1 MEDYSVI
8 GKPIPQIHSKAA
20 VTGKINY
27 VQDVALPQML
37 YGKIL
42 RSPHAHAKILNI
54 DISGAR
60 GLLGVKAIITAKDIP
75 MVKYGPK
82 EYHDEV
88 ALAID
93 KVRFVGD
100 EVAAVAAID
109 EDTAEE
115 ALELIDVTYEELPA
129 VVDPEEAMKPES
141 PRVHDF
147 IENNVVYTVTHVFG
161 DVEKGFKE
169 SHYIREDRFETP
181 MISPAFLGT
190 RATVGDFNP
199 ATGHLTLY
207 TDCTQAFVGL
217 EITAN
222 ILGIPVNQ
230 LRVLRLYSGGGF
242 GGKSQLYAKVSLC
255 AGLLSM
261 RAGRPVKIV
270 LSREEEFA
278 TSRGRDHLITYFKSG
293 VKKDGTLVAM
303 QCKHIA
309 NTGAY
314 VDIGPATTRQNVGI
328 FDLLLRCPNVRFDGQ
343 VVYTNTMPSGTVRGL
358 TNPPLGFGQHSH
370 MDMIARDLGMDVVD
384 FYLKNARQKGD
395 ITPSKYKVDSCGL
408 SECIQEV
415 VKASGWK
422 EKRGKLPKNRGIGF
436 AVSGHTCGYRL
447 GGGRPDISSTLV
459 MVDLLGKVRVLSGRA
474 EAGMG
479 SSTMVVMCVA
489 EELGLPVEEIS
500 INEVVDTNIVPYEC
514 GNYGSRGMVQQ
525 GNAAIAAARDLRRQ
539 LFELLAE
546 KWGVRVNE
554 LEAKNSRIYVKKDSN
569 KGMSFKEAVRAYRE
583 AGKVLPLI
591 GRGHYEP
598 PTEEMDV
605 LTGEGNLSI
614 AYGFG
619 AQIIEVEVDPET
631 GKVKV
636 LSAVAANDCGK
647 VVNPLVLD
655 GQSQGGIVMGIGMG
669 LLEGIQ
675 YDERGDLLTDSFLDY
690 RIPTVYESPKNM
702 KHIWVETIDPHCPY
716 GAKGITE
723 TVSMPPAPAI
733 ANAIYDAIGVRI
745 NDLPMTPEK
754 ILDALKAKKKV

>member
-1 MEDYSVI
+1 MSDYSVI
-8 GKPIPQIHSKAA
+8 GKPIPQVHSKPA
-20 VTGKINY
+20 VTGRLNF
-27 VQDVALPQML
+27 VQDVMLPKML
-37 YGKIL
+37 WGKIL
-42 RSPHAHAKILNI
+42 RSPHPHARILNI
-54 DISGAR
+54 DISKAK
-60 GLLGVKAIITAKDIP
+60 GLPGVKGIITSKDIP

-88 ALAID
+88 ALAVD
-93 KVRFVGD
+93 KVRYVGD
-100 EVAAVAAID
+100 EVAAVAAVD

-115 ALELIDVTYEELPA
+115 ALDLIEVTYDLLPA
-129 VVDPEEAMKPES
+129 VLHPEDAMKPGS

-147 IENNVVYTVTHVFG
+147 IENNVVYTITHVVG
-161 DVEKGFKE
+161 DIEKGFRE
-169 SHYIREDRFETP
+169 SDYIREDRFEAP

-190 RATVGDFNP
+190 RATVADFSPITGD
-199 ATGHLTLY
+199 LTLY

-222 ILGIPVNQ
+222 ILGIPVNK
-230 LRVLRLYSGGGF
+230 LRVLRLHSGGGF

-261 RAGRPVKIV
+261 RVGRPVKIV

-278 TSRGRDHLITYFKSG
+278 TSRGRDHLVTYLKTG

-328 FDLLLRCPNVRFDGQ
+328 FDLVLRCPNERFEGY

-358 TNPPLGFGQHSH
+358 TNCPLAFGQHSH
-370 MDMIARDLGMDVVD
+370 MDMIARDLGMDVID
-384 FYLKNARQKGD
+384 LYLKNARQKGD

-422 EKRGKLPKNRGIGF
+422 EKRGRLPKNRGIGF
-436 AVSGHTCGYRL
+436 AVAGHTCGYRL

-459 MVDLLGKVRVLSGRA
+459 LVDLLGKVRVLSGRA
-474 EAGMG
+474 EAGQG

-539 LFELLAE
+539 LFEVLAE
-546 KWGVRVNE
+546 KWGVNVDE
-554 LEAKNSRIYVKKDSN
+554 LEAKNSRIYVKRDSN
-569 KGMSFKEAVRAYRE
+569 KGMSFMEAVRAYRE
-583 AGKVLPLI
+583 AGRVLPLI

-619 AQIIEVEVDPET
+619 AQIVEVEVDTET
-631 GKVKV
+631 GQVKV
-636 LSAVAANDCGK
+636 VSVVSANDCGK
-647 VVNPLVLD
+647 VINPLVLD

-669 LLEGIQ
+669 LFEGIR
-675 YDERGDLLTDSFLDY
+675 YDEKGNLLTDSFLDY
-690 RIPTVYESPKNM
+690 RIPTVYESPKSM

-733 ANAIYDAIGVRI
+733 ANAVYDAIGVRI
-745 NDLPMTPEK
+745 KQLPITSEK
-754 ILDALKAKKKV
+754 ILESLKAKKER